1 MRISTSIL
9 STFLVACG
17 NAACG
22 TAAFAADNLS
32 DPFVRVSAAAWYQQ
46 PTVTIKPQGGGSTSG
61 SSVGLDDDHTNVMVD
76 AYVDLPVPL
85 IPGIHAGAWQ
95 WKDDADNGADAKVT
109 GGYAVAMW
117 ELELIDRVGVA
128 LGAGV
133 LAQDLDPAT
142 GNREDFL
149 VPAAAARGWV
159 RLTDGLS
166 LEARLMGGA
175 LDRDDVIDGVAEL
188 NWRLIGPLALIGG
201 WRQVTSTQ
209 KLDNGDTWDLTIGGP
224 FLGASAA
231 F

>member
-1 MRISTSIL
+1 MRISTSLL
-9 STFLVACG
+9 STFLVACAH
-17 NAACG
+17 AACG
-22 TAAFAADNLS
+22 NSAYAADNLS
-32 DPFVRVSAAAWYQQ
+32 DPYLRVSAAAWYQQ
-46 PTVTIKPQGGGSTSG
+46 PTATIKTQGGGSTSG
-61 SSVGLDDDHTNVMVD
+61 SNISLEDAHTNVMVD
-76 AYVDLPVPL
+76 AYLDVPVPL

-95 WKDDADNGADAKVT
+95 WKDDTVNGEDAKVT
-109 GGYAVAMW
+109 GAYAVAMW
-117 ELELIDRVGVA
+117 ELDLIDRVGIA

-133 LAQDLDPAT
+133 LTQDLDPAT

-159 RLTDGLS
+159 RLTDSLS

-175 LDRDDVIDGVAEL
+175 MDRDDVIDGVAQL

-209 KLDNGDTWDLTIGGP
+209 KLDKGDTWDLTIGGP
-224 FLGASAA
+224 FLGASAS